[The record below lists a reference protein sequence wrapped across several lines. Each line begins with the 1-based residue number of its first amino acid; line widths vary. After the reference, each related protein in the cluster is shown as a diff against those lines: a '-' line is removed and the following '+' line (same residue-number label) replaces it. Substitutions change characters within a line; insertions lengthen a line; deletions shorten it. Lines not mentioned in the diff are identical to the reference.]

1 MGAGEGNLKGVVA
14 AHECRRIWLTFLVE
28 RQGMECKVDIWVDID
43 VSDVCAEPLGI
54 EVGMHTWSNI
64 RDDVVL
70 LPPSQN
76 AERLRKAGQR
86 ET

>member
-1 MGAGEGNLKGVVA
+1 VSSHMAHVSRGETG
-14 AHECRRIWLTFLVE
+14 H
-28 RQGMECKVDIWVDID
+28 GMQSRHLVDID